1 MRNGGSFSIN
11 NLVFIFNSSV
21 KQFEEECSQEQTN
34 QTLPPEKLS
43 KIFQF
48 INFMK
53 SQCCVGEMFGVEDWH
68 DVEFLVCHSERRTPG
83 LATEIIRTGVRILKE
98 RGVKVSEPKLF
109 LQHFNICC

>member
-1 MRNGGSFSIN
+1 MVESFSIN

-53 SQCCVGEMFGVEDWH
+53 SQCCVGDMFGVEDWH

-98 RGVKVSEPKLF
+98 REVKVSEPKYF
-109 LQHFNICC
+109 SNISIFVARF